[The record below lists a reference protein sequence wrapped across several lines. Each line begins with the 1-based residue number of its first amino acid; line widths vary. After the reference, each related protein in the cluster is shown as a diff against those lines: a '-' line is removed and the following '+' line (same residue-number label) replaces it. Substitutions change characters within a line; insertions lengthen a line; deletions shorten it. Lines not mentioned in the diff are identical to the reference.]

1 MADQAKYSHWKIF
14 RKYVSYY
21 LTAGNAHS
29 VHSPFVFKLYREVI
43 TREFDRNSYAV
54 IESAREKLGK
64 LGELH
69 YCSYS
74 TTVNGNIAQRSIGSI
89 ARSSSVRPR
98 YGRLLS
104 RLVAY
109 FNPNEILEIGTSLGI
124 STLYLARNFKGSQI
138 LSLEGCRDCTAFATQ
153 HLSHALPGIVD
164 VIQGEFS
171 ETLPVVLQKIDRLG
185 FAFIDGNHRK
195 DAVLSYV
202 EMMKPYMLNGSII
215 VVDDIHWSLE
225 MEEAWAIIA
234 KDQHVTV
241 TIDLFFFGLLIFRE
255 GQVKENFILRF

>member
-1 MADQAKYSHWKIF
+1 MADGAKYSHWKIF
-14 RKYVSYY
+14 RKYLSYY

-29 VHSPFVFKLYREVI
+29 VHSPFVFKLYREII
-43 TREFDRNSYAV
+43 TRDLKRNSYAA
-54 IESAREKLGK
+54 IEHAREKLGEI
-64 LGELH
+64 GELH
-69 YCSYS
+69 NCSYS
-74 TTVNGNIAQRSIGSI
+74 LSANSFVRKRSIASI
-89 ARSSSVRPR
+89 ARNSAVRPR

-109 FNPNEILEIGTSLGI
+109 FNPKEILEIGTSLGI

-138 LSLEGCRDCTAFATQ
+138 LSLEGCRDCAAVATQ
-153 HLSHALPGIVD
+153 HLSHALPGVVD
-164 VIQGEFS
+164 VIHGEFS
-171 ETLPVVLQKIDRLG
+171 ETLPVVLQKTHRLG

-202 EMMKPYMLNGSII
+202 EMMKPYMHNGSII

-225 MEEAWAIIA
+225 MEEAWAIIT

-241 TIDLFFFGLLIFRE
+241 TLDLFFFGLLIFRE
-255 GQVKENFILRF
+255 GQVKENFSLRF